1 MVDSMCFA
9 MCFLII
15 KMSVSKSAPQPY
27 SNYYKKQIP
36 HYGIVAYDSYVDH
49 HVENFAVEL

>member
-1 MVDSMCFA
+1 MLRYVLSCNQDVRLKKCA
-9 MCFLII
+9 
-15 KMSVSKSAPQPY
+15 AAN
-27 SNYYKKQIP
+27 SNYYEKQIP